1 MPILAGMDAAYF
13 KKQIEDYA
21 SGRRASPEM
30 EPYAK
35 QTLDL
40 GVDHLAAFFAG
51 KKMERTPIRADA
63 AAVARGRRAAGA
75 CASCHG
81 ADGRGDRAKVVAGL
95 AGQAPGYL
103 RTQMLLFKRDQRKLV
118 DPAKAVMKSVSDAS
132 LADLAAYYSS
142 VTR

>member
-1 MPILAGMDAAYF
+1 MDAAYF

-63 AAVARGRRAAGA
+63 AAVARGRQAAGA

-81 ADGRGDRAKVVAGL
+81 ADGRGDRAKVVPGL

-103 RTQMLLFKRDQRKLV
+103 RTQMLSFKRDQRKLV
-118 DPAKAVMKSVSDAS
+118 EPAKAVMKSVSDAS